1 MCEFCKHIGT
11 EEDME
16 INCQDLRTEN
26 GKVLFNQ
33 SVCLDD
39 MYRRVYNKEGSVDLK
54 IDLECDTSDGPF
66 MTQRIRINYCP
77 MCGRNFKDE
86 EA

>member
-11 EEDME
+11 ELDME
-16 INCQDLRTEN
+16 IKCQELRTEN
-26 GKVLFNQ
+26 GNVLFSQ

-39 MYRRVYNKEGSVDLK
+39 MYRRAYNNSGAVDLK
-54 IDLECDTSDGPF
+54 VDLEHEVSDGPF

-77 MCGRNFKDE
+77 MCGRHFKEE

>member
-11 EEDME
+11 ELDME
-16 INCQDLRTEN
+16 IKCQELRTEN
-26 GKVLFNQ
+26 GNVLFSQ

-39 MYRRVYNKEGSVDLK
+39 MYRRAYNNPGSIDLK
-54 IDLECDTSDGPF
+54 IDLEHEVSDGPF
-66 MTQRIRINYCP
+66 MTQRIHINYCP
-77 MCGRNFKDE
+77 MCGRHFKDE

>member
-16 INCQDLRTEN
+16 IRHQDLRTQN
-26 GKVLFNQ
+26 GKVLFSQ

-39 MYRRVYNKEGSVDLK
+39 LYRRAYNKGGYIDLK
-54 IDLECDTSDGPF
+54 IDLEHETSDGPF
-66 MTQRIRINYCP
+66 MTQRIHINYCP

>member
-11 EEDME
+11 ELDME
-16 INCQDLRTEN
+16 IKCQELRTEN
-26 GKVLFNQ
+26 GNVLFSQ

-39 MYRRVYNKEGSVDLK
+39 MYRRAYNNPGAVDLK
-54 IDLECDTSDGPF
+54 VDLEHETSDGPF
-66 MTQRIRINYCP
+66 MTQRIAINYCP
-77 MCGRNFKDE
+77 MCGRHFKDE